1 MKFAHSAE
9 TVTFFRRGGF
19 CFRTLEDHA
28 IAAAQTAARAV
39 QPIGFGER
47 QTKAIAE
54 VTTLVINQTY
64 ALVECAK
71 TDQPMQVLVRNGQD
85 TIIAVAVEVHAQF
98 LRFKNESGKHIDVS
112 AGRYYLNLLVRF
124 GVKPAQPSMETVL
137 QSIRRIIR
145 ELPDTGT
152 RSDDL
157 KSIRGIGVLIEK
169 KLQSLGITRW
179 TQIAN
184 WTQADIDRVSNV
196 LDFKGRIE
204 REQWVEQA
212 RILAGG
218 GMTEFS
224 RRTDRDDAKTFKPAP
239 QPSTAAS
246 ASSVAAAAYA
256 AYVATRATMGTDSSN
271 LQRIGGITAAYE
283 KILNACGITTIRQ
296 IAEWSEYDL
305 AVVSRHLC
313 IQRGVFAQMHWREQ
327 AQHLIKPEGENH
339 AQMTLHL
346 RSN

>member
-1 MKFAHSAE
+1 MKYAHSAE

-19 CFRTLEDHA
+19 CLRTLEDRV
-28 IAAAQTAARAV
+28 IAAAQCATSAV
-39 QPIGFGER
+39 QPIGFGES
-47 QTKAIAE
+47 KAKAVAE
-54 VTTLVINQTY
+54 VTTLVIGQTY
-64 ALVECAK
+64 ALVERCTTEK
-71 TDQPMQVLVRNGQD
+71 PMRVLARNGQD
-85 TIIAVAVEVHAQF
+85 TIEAVTVQVQERF
-98 LRFKNESGKHIDVS
+98 LRFTGADGKHIDVS
-112 AGRYYLNLLVRF
+112 EGRYYLNLLVKF
-124 GVKPAQPSMETVL
+124 GVKPAALPVEEVFTTRRCIAREALSTV
-137 QSIRRIIR
+137 
-145 ELPDTGT
+145 T

-184 WTQADIDRVSNV
+184 WTQPDIDRVSNV

-224 RRTDRDDAKTFKPAP
+224 RRTDRDD
-239 QPSTAAS
+239 
-246 ASSVAAAAYA
+246 
-256 AYVATRATMGTDSSN
+256 GTDSSN

-283 KILNACGITTIRQ
+283 KILNVHGITTIRQ

-313 IQRGVFAQMHWREQ
+313 IQRGVFAQMRWREQ
-327 AQHLIKPEGENH
+327 AQKLLEDGTQARQLI
-339 AQMTLHL
+339 
-346 RSN
+346 

>member
-1 MKFAHSAE
+1 MKYAHSAE

-19 CFRTLEDHA
+19 CLRTLEDHV
-28 IAAAQTAARAV
+28 IAAAQCATSAV
-39 QPIGFGER
+39 QTMGFGEN
-47 QTKAIAE
+47 TAKAVAE
-54 VTTLVINQTY
+54 VTTLVIGQTY
-64 ALVECAK
+64 ALVERCPTEK
-71 TDQPMQVLVRNGQD
+71 PMRVLARNGQD
-85 TIIAVAVEVHAQF
+85 TIEAVTVQVQERF
-98 LRFKNESGKHIDVS
+98 LRFTGADGKHIDVS

-124 GVKPAQPSMETVL
+124 GVKPAKPSMETVL
-137 QSIRRIIR
+137 ESIRRIIR

-157 KSIRGIGVLIEK
+157 KSIRGIGVLTEK

-212 RILAGG
+212 RILDGG

-283 KILNACGITTIRQ
+283 KILNARGITTIRQ

-313 IQRGVFAQMHWREQ
+313 IQRGVFAQMRWREQ
-327 AQHLIKPEGENH
+327 AQKLLEDGTQARQLI
-339 AQMTLHL
+339 
-346 RSN
+346 